1 MSDDQNDASKDDQSQ
16 DQADSL
22 EAARQ
27 DSAATTDADPVSGC
41 PDSELTWIEIALQSE
56 TGEPVPDEE
65 YFVTASDGSEHS
77 GNLDQNGFARLDQI
91 PAGTCQ
97 VSFPLLEDDEWDSQA
112 GASQPASENDA
123 SQDSSAAD
131 DSDGQKAA

>member
-1 MSDDQNDASKDDQSQ
+1 MSNDQNDDGKDDQSD

-27 DSAATTDADPVSGC
+27 DSAAATDPDSVSGC
-41 PDSELTWIEIALQSE
+41 ADSELTWIEIVLQSE
-56 TGEPVPDEE
+56 AGDPVPDEE

-77 GNLDQNGFARLDQI
+77 GNLDENGFARVDQI
-91 PAGTCQ
+91 PPGTCQ

-123 SQDSSAAD
+123 SQESSGAG
-131 DSDGQKAA
+131 DSDGQQAA